1 MIRVN
6 RCRYWCVPW
15 HLQKGVSCPTSTI
28 SLIQRQSSWLY
39 SHMSQYIS
47 LRRRRLW
54 FESTVRYQGRLEC
67 LNLQL
72 GRERL
77 YVSFWLCDAT
87 RIPKETIG
95 IELKPVRTIENWK
108 LIKIFGAFKNNP
120 IDMVLSSNWQRIAA
134 LQAANSGSSPDGTTI
149 DLV

>member
-6 RCRYWCVPW
+6 HCRYWCVPW
-15 HLQKGVSCPTSTI
+15 RLQKGVSRPTSTI

-54 FESTVRYQGRLEC
+54 FKSIVRYQGRLEC

-108 LIKIFGAFKNNP
+108 RVKISRLSRTFLWNMRAMQQIIFINIFYLLNN
-120 IDMVLSSNWQRIAA
+120 LQTTGSHSSK
-134 LQAANSGSSPDGTTI
+134 
-149 DLV
+149 